1 MQRPFS
7 RKFEKQ
13 RTLPVNRVASRAGA
27 SQFRAT
33 ISSHRFTSSPIA
45 PHSSSPSPPHHS
57 PHLIRFSLFS
67 CNRRSESSAQRQN
80 RLDRDIRKAAARIA
94 IEEPAQR
101 EARLGRQRRNA
112 SVRFGNE
119 TPAQTLC
126 HKGRLARQREYDHA
140 RRNRT
145 RRNWNA
151 NPEANSQGNPL
162 HLVAFLDDQ
171 SKLRFGVPEEVYLGP
186 MDVVCRNCGALHFRD
201 EAQRQPGKSSFSE
214 C

>member
-1 MQRPFS
+1 MLRP
-7 RKFEKQ
+7 
-13 RTLPVNRVASRAGA
+13 NR
-27 SQFRAT
+27 
-33 ISSHRFTSSPIA
+33 
-45 PHSSSPSPPHHS
+45 
-57 PHLIRFSLFS
+57 
-67 CNRRSESSAQRQN
+67 NRRSESSAQRQN
-80 RLDRDIRKAAARIA
+80 RLDRDRSNAAARLA
-94 IEEPAQR
+94 IEEPAARAAQR
-101 EARLGRQRRNA
+101 EARLARQRRNA

-126 HKGRLARQREYDHA
+126 YKGRLARQREYDHA

-201 EAQRQPGKSSFSE
+201 DARRQHRKASFLE
-214 C
+214 CCMFRRDGSCPIQSCSRSLRQLQLHVLAAELRRKAF